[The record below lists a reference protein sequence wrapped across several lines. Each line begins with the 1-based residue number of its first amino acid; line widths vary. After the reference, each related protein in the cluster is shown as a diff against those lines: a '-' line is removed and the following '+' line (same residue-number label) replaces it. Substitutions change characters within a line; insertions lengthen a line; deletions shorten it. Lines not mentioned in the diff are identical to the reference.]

1 MMIPHNLYSR
11 KIAVLLGGRSRERAV
26 SLRSG
31 RKILAS
37 LKKQGF
43 RAFPFDLDK
52 KFFRAVLDGKID
64 LVFIALHGTPGEDG
78 TVQGFLEIAGIP
90 YTGCGVLASAL
101 AMDKVATKKI
111 LLAEGLPTQDFFEFD
126 NYRPLRIQLKEMF
139 TRLDLPLVVKPVT
152 EGSSIGVTIVK
163 DLAKLKK
170 VLKATMAEF
179 GRVFAEKYIQG
190 REVTVG
196 VIGSGRAVK
205 VLPVLELLPKAD
217 FYNYQAKYTQGGT
230 ELVVPAKFSLR
241 LTRKIQMV
249 ALRTFRALG
258 ADGVSRIDII
268 VKGEHLYVHDV
279 NTIPGMTDLSD
290 LPAAAAAA
298 GISYD
303 QLVLEILLSA
313 FQRRH

>member
-1 MMIPHNLYSR
+1 
-11 KIAVLLGGRSRERAV
+11 
-26 SLRSG
+26 
-31 RKILAS
+31 
-37 LKKQGF
+37 
-43 RAFPFDLDK
+43 
-52 KFFRAVLDGKID
+52 
-64 LVFIALHGTPGEDG
+64 
-78 TVQGFLEIAGIP
+78 
-90 YTGCGVLASAL
+90 
-101 AMDKVATKKI
+101 
-111 LLAEGLPTQDFFEFD
+111 
-126 NYRPLRIQLKEMF
+126 MF